1 MSTMVTEHIVT
12 EVGESFYTIKVD
24 GTRDPTGRENISI
37 VVRFI
42 NESYEPT
49 ERLLTIATA
58 DQGDAATLTD
68 TIVEE
73 LSKAGL
79 SPRRIINQVYDGASL
94 MSGKHGGVQKQLQE
108 KLQRD
113 IPYVHC
119 FNHQLHLVVSHA
131 LAAEQAVLDFFS
143 TCNILYKFCRR
154 PTVAILYKGERLKHL
169 LEQRWTS
176 HFGTVYVVL
185 ISFDDLVTLLKEIDS
200 QRTYGADVRVEAAGL
215 LRTMSEPSFRFIAEM
230 VHSILSYLDPPNT
243 MLQSED
249 MDLLTGALRR
259 AQLRGYGW
267 LDPEDTDF
275 LDASKITP
283 LLKLTNRSQTV
294 DAPQTKGQ
302 PDYAF
307 EKDLIKKFRSE
318 WRDTVLRRFHS
329 VAHRRLPL
337 Y

>member
-12 EVGESFYTIKVD
+12 EVGESFYTIKVG

-42 NESYEPT
+42 NELYEPT

-79 SPRRIINQVYDGASL
+79 SPRRIISQVYDGASL
-94 MSGKHGGVQKQLQE
+94 M
-108 KLQRD
+108 
-113 IPYVHC
+113 
-119 FNHQLHLVVSHA
+119 A
-131 LAAEQAVLDFFS
+131 
-143 TCNILYKFCRR
+143 
-154 PTVAILYKGERLKHL
+154 
-169 LEQRWTS
+169 
-176 HFGTVYVVL
+176 
-185 ISFDDLVTLLKEIDS
+185 EIDS
-200 QRTYGADVRVEAAGL
+200 WRTYGADVRVEAAGL

-249 MDLLTGALRR
+249 MDLLT
-259 AQLRGYGW
+259 
-267 LDPEDTDF
+267 
-275 LDASKITP
+275 
-283 LLKLTNRSQTV
+283 
-294 DAPQTKGQ
+294 
-302 PDYAF
+302 AF
-307 EKDLIKKFRSE
+307 EKDLTKKFRSE